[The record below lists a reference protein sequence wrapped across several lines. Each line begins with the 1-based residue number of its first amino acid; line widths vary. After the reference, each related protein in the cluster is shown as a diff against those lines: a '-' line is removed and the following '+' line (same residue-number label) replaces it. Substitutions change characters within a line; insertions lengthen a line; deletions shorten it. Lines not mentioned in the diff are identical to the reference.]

1 MTLPFSGGLLGF
13 GSTAT
18 QGASPFHW
26 VELGRKKLTADGD
39 RVLVTGADADT
50 TYTGDMSTGWTTDN
64 AGSGFTLD
72 GTNHEI
78 DFLNNYSN
86 DNVAIDLNSLVSGSI
101 STSKWV
107 LRFAIEMS
115 GTASGDNI
123 IWWNGVSSDASVQAN
138 ATAQSFIGSGNQ
150 TTNGTTGTRTYLNMC
165 NDSRLDQSTVQT
177 RLQSGGSN
185 VSDFTGKHYFEI
197 IRDGSNFTV
206 NQYSDAYTTL
216 YGSKTNAVSNEGGGT
231 LRYFISANYQQGSN
245 VTGTLTEFKF
255 YDGISS
261 VAGDLA
267 SKPYIQILAHNF
279 NTGAVRSGIRFNEDS
294 DDNYT
299 GARSVNGSTTQH
311 DNNGISSI
319 RSDTDIDGSD
329 FTVSTFIND
338 TSMEKLGTLYRV
350 HQSGSGATNAPEREE
365 MAVKWANSTESIG
378 KVESHNKETGSFAS
392 GSECIV
398 LGYDP
403 DAEAGTQFW
412 EQLKSVELSSSDGS
426 NIAEFNGSS
435 SYSSIG
441 GSASDWKFLS
451 DGSAWTVSF
460 WFNDDNSS
468 QNSRFFSTMNDNS
481 GSNRGFSLTHDGTAI
496 GLGIYDGTASA
507 GYPFSTNTSN
517 AFSDTGNWHMYTFA
531 YDGGNTAS
539 TSKVRFYKDGSLT
552 NTITQGRSMSSN
564 DPNHSP
570 LMGKRTDNQRYVDGK
585 LQQFLIYKR
594 ELSASDISDLY
605 NSGTVPTSPSTTNLY
620 AWFKFA
626 SNMNDSGS
634 GGNDGDTNNISF
646 STEMP
651 NILDSGDFSTAV
663 EADFDLTATGSV
675 AKQNS
680 GSPNESRTLNNG
692 QRTILSQRF
701 DSGNSLIGTE
711 ITQLVVQCRKDQG
724 SPTGTLYAYIYADSD
739 DSNPKATSP
748 TTYDASK
755 FPSSGSHEYIIFNFP
770 ATTIAV
776 NDSVALKFEGGS
788 SGNQLNFK
796 TINNSNVAN
805 ETFRQKNGG
814 SWSDISPST
823 EDLWYIIGSG
833 NYFYQVGTEIVK
845 TDNTITATNA
855 GDDGGSGSTGSDRVY
870 TALPEKLSN
879 TQHITDFDFKITA
892 NAPSGDP
899 DIVPI
904 MYTAGTTAFGGGSQD
919 GYGIDVYSDSGSG
932 NNYNMRLIARDGTD
946 NDYSATITL
955 TPTTQ
960 YYCRLVRNSAT
971 LGTLNVY
978 TDSARTTHASGSPKT
993 LTIASGSARGAD
1005 CTHLQSSTW
1014 SQSVHTSYVV
1024 KNVKLYNNKSS
1035 TINSKKYLWV
1045 QTHIPQSSNHHG
1057 YLYFNGDDGST
1068 NNNYARRGSVNGG
1081 ASDFANADDD
1091 EINWSHDTNTSKYLN
1106 MFIVNDPTK
1115 EKLALAHYA
1124 DYGGSGSGNAPNR
1137 MEFAYKWDNTSDPI
1151 KSIRLYN
1158 QYSGTTLPTGTR
1170 LIVWGAD

>member
-13 GSTAT
+13 GSSAT

-26 VELGRKKLTADGD
+26 VELGRKKITADGD
-39 RVLVTGADADT
+39 SVLVTGADADATFTEDFSEATPT
-50 TYTGDMSTGWTTDN
+50 TWTEDSSSGYENNLEPYKSSTNGLWFDMDYASSTKTSGTLDLSNTNLMGSNLNNTKWTMRFKINFTVSTGSGTVWIGFSDN
-64 AGSGFTLD
+64 QNASNGSQRFAGVRAKASTGFTNGSDNGGQALTTTNRTD
-72 GTNHEI
+72 GGT
-78 DFLNNYSN
+78 S
-86 DNVAIDLNSLVSGSI
+86 SI
-101 STSKWV
+101 STGTDYYVTCSRTGANEIKTT
-107 LRFAIEMS
+107 ISTNSDYS
-115 GTASGDNI
+115 GGTTLTATTLETATDDLKYFKVMNHMASG
-123 IWWNGVSSDASVQAN
+123 
-138 ATAQSFIGSGNQ
+138 SGQ
-150 TTNGTTGTRTYLNMC
+150 IKGYLY
-165 NDSRLDQSTVQT
+165 DL
-177 RLQSGGSN
+177 
-185 VSDFTGKHYFEI
+185 
-197 IRDGSNFTV
+197 
-206 NQYSDAYTTL
+206 
-216 YGSKTNAVSNEGGGT
+216 
-231 LRYFISANYQQGSN
+231 
-245 VTGTLTEFKF
+245 KF
-255 YDGISS
+255 YNGISS

-267 SKPYIQILAHNF
+267 SKPYIQILQHNF
-279 NTGAVRSGIRFNEDS
+279 NTGAVRTGLRFNEDGGS
-294 DDNYT
+294 NYT
-299 GARSVNGSTTQH
+299 GARSVNGSTTQS
-311 DNNGISSI
+311 DNNGIDSI
-319 RSDTDIDGSD
+319 RADTDVDGSD
-329 FTVSTFIND
+329 FTISTFMND

-365 MAVKWANSTESIG
+365 MAVKWSDKTEAIG
-378 KVESHNKETGSFAS
+378 KVESYNKETGSFTS
-392 GSECIV
+392 GSECVV
-398 LGYDP
+398 LGFDP
-403 DAEAGTQFW
+403 DAEEGTQFW
-412 EQLKSVELSSSDGS
+412 EQVKSVELSSSDEIDYGDFDGS
-426 NIAEFNGSS
+426 NDHISFGTKFDQMQQEGSFS
-435 SYSSIG
+435 VWIKPDNAGAVGNDIIFDNSDYSSLNNGFGIRISDPSG
-441 GSASDWKFLS
+441 GKAICTYGIWGST
-451 DGSAWTVSF
+451 DGSISTSAIWA
-460 WFNDDNSS
+460 SS
-468 QNSRFFSTMNDNS
+468 EWQHLVVT
-481 GSNRGFSLTHDGTAI
+481 
-496 GLGIYDGTASA
+496 YDGT
-507 GYPFSTNTSN
+507 
-517 AFSDTGNWHMYTFA
+517 TGKIYRNGTLVKSGA
-531 YDGGNTAS
+531 LTA
-539 TSKVRFYKDGSLT
+539 
-552 NTITQGRSMSSN
+552 
-564 DPNHSP
+564 
-570 LMGKRTDNQRYVDGK
+570 
-585 LQQFLIYKR
+585 
-594 ELSASDISDLY
+594 
-605 NSGTVPTSPSTTNLY
+605 NSGTATYNARLGFSANGNDHRFHGKMSQALVYNDALTSTEVTALYNNGTPTASPSTSGLVSWY
-620 AWFKFA
+620 KLDGDA
-626 SNMNDSGS
+626 NDSHGS
-634 GGNDGDTNNISF
+634 NNGTNTGVSF
-646 STEMP
+646 GSEMP
-651 NILDSGDFSTAV
+651 NILDTGDFSTAV

-692 QRTILSQRF
+692 QRTILSQKF

-711 ITQLVVQCRKDQG
+711 ITQLVVQCRKDSG

-748 TTYDASK
+748 TTYDAST
-755 FPSSGSHEYIIFNFP
+755 FPSSGSHEYIVFNFP

-855 GDDGGSGSTGSDRVY
+855 GDDNSSGGGSGSDRVY

-904 MYTAGTTAFGGGSQD
+904 MYTAGTRAFSTSNSQD
-919 GYGIDVYSDSGSG
+919 GFGVDVYSDSSLG
-932 NNYNMRLIARDGTD
+932 NNYTMRAIEKNGTD
-946 NDYSATITL
+946 NDYSTGINIIVN
-955 TPTTQ
+955 TQ
-960 YYCRLVRNSAT
+960 YYCRLKRNSST
-971 LGTLNVY
+971 VGTMEVY
-978 TDSARTTHASGSPKT
+978 TDSARTTHASGSPQT
-993 LTIASGSARGAD
+993 LSITGGTGGAD

-1024 KNVKLYNNKSS
+1024 KNVKLYNNKVS

-1045 QTHIPQSSNHHG
+1045 QTHIPQSTTHG

-1081 ASDFANADDD
+1081 GSDFANADDD

-1106 MFIVNDPTK
+1106 LFLVNDPAK
-1115 EKLALAHYA
+1115 EKLGLAHYA

-1158 QYSGTTLPTGTR
+1158 QKSGTLLPVGTR